1 MRAGWLRCLR
11 PCGRFGDLST
21 LQPSYTAVIGR
32 LATPFVCSA
41 NRTTAEP
48 PWRFVNRMWSSQ
60 TLWDVVINHAEQ
72 AAITI
77 TGGLWCS
84 QRRNITCA

>member
-1 MRAGWLRCLR
+1 MPAGWLRCLR

-32 LATPFVCSA
+32 LTTPFVCSA

-60 TLWDVVINHAEQ
+60 TL
-72 AAITI
+72 
-77 TGGLWCS
+77 
-84 QRRNITCA
+84 